1 MDSIPFGE
9 LIRARR
15 ISRGLSLREIAA
27 RVDLDQSVLSKIE
40 RDKMRAPARAVLPLS
55 RALELDYEYLQTKYW
70 SERIFR
76 ELKDQDFGAA
86 ALEMALK
93 RLEKEHSDTSTDLS
107 TDHLIYRIS
116 EYVDDQPIDKVWLF
130 GSFARG
136 EANYASDIDLLVR
149 FDPKEKLDLFDYI
162 GIKQDLEDLT
172 GRRVDLVEE
181 GQEIEKIKPAIE
193 REKKLIYERQAN

>member
-1 MDSIPFGE
+1 MDSISFGE

-15 ISRGLSLREIAA
+15 ISRNLSLREVAA

-55 RALELDYEYLQTKYW
+55 RALEFDYEYLQTKYW
-70 SERIFR
+70 SERLFR
-76 ELKDQDFGAA
+76 ELKDLDFGAA

-93 RLEKEHSDTSTDLS
+93 RLEKERSGTSADLS

-116 EYVDDQPIDKVWLF
+116 EYVDDQPIEKVWLF
-130 GSFARG
+130 GSFSRG
-136 EANYASDIDLLVR
+136 EASYDSDIDLLVR
-149 FDPKEKLDLFDYI
+149 FDPEKKLDLFDYI

-181 GQEIEKIKPAIE
+181 GQEKEKIKPTIE
-193 REKKLIYERQAN
+193 REKKLIYERQAD